1 MLFLTNFL
9 LNLDEKKS
17 LTSIFSVKLFIY
29 TSIFSAKYMSKSSY
43 GPNYRPSMSLSYFP
57 SKYGL
62 GILLP
67 KA

>member
-29 TSIFSAKYMSKSSY
+29 TSIFSAKYMSRSS
-43 GPNYRPSMSLSYFP
+43 
-57 SKYGL
+57 
-62 GILLP
+62 
-67 KA
+67 